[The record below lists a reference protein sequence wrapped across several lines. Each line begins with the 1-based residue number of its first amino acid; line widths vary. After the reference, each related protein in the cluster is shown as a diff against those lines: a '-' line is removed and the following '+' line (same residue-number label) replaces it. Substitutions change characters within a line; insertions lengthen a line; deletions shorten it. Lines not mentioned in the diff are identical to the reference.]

1 MGWAVED
8 DGDGVVLSVS
18 SLVVGDGVTLPSAQK
33 K

>member
-8 DGDGVVLSVS
+8 GGDGVIHSVS
-18 SLVVGDGVTLPSAQK
+18 SLVVGGGVTLPSAQK

>member
-1 MGWAVED
+1 MED

-18 SLVVGDGVTLPSAQK
+18 SLVVGGGVTLPSAQK